1 MSTLKVTHLQN
12 ESNAAPSI
20 SISSA
25 VGGGVT
31 FAGISTFHSSV
42 NIGGN
47 LGIGIDNPESTS
59 QLHIKNTSGN
69 AKITLETNE
78 TYDSYINFSGA
89 TAEASIGYEPTSNS
103 VIISNSADGLTSNE
117 RLRITSGGNVNIGG
131 NYEETSHPLNI
142 SDSTKPSLCL
152 HTGTTQRAD
161 FSATSG
167 ITSIRSFSNSPFTIN
182 IGGSGE
188 TEAFRISGNGDVGIG
203 TDNPTK
209 ALHIAQNSDCAIRI
223 DANNSNANARTWEI
237 VVGGNASNNAEMV
250 LRTRQD
256 NGTGGSECARFTR
269 SGSIKLPS
277 GGGINFHN
285 YGTGTNIDSNLLDD
299 YEEGTFTPEIFGL
312 GSLASD
318 YGHYVKVGN
327 LVTCIFYI
335 NIGTKTYIGS
345 GSGTTSLQILLPF
358 NNNNPTNSYAGASIG
373 NIRYIDFSSNSVK
386 QFAMNIGGTDNRLT
400 GRWFKHNSNFVD
412 VLLGDLYNNFSIHAS
427 VTYQAT

>member
-12 ESNAAPSI
+12 ESNAEPAI
-20 SISSA
+20 TISSA
-25 VGGGVT
+25 GE
-31 FAGISTFHSSV
+31 I
-42 NIGGN
+42 
-47 LGIGIDNPESTS
+47 GIGTETPRDPVHIFHPTNNVNLLIESGDANSYLAFKDNATTS
-59 QLHIKNTSGN
+59 DAAVYLGAEGNNLKFITS
-69 AKITLETNE
+69 A
-78 TYDSYINFSGA
+78 A
-89 TAEASIGYEPTSNS
+89 
-103 VIISNSADGLTSNE
+103 E
-117 RLRITSGGNVNIGG
+117 RLRITSSGNVNIGG
-131 NYEETSHPLNI
+131 NYGETSHPLNI

-188 TEAFRISGNGDVGIG
+188 TEAFRISGNGDIGIG

-285 YGTGTNIDSNLLDD
+285 YGTGTNINSNLLDD

-327 LVTCIFYI
+327 LVTCVFFI

-358 NNNNPTNSYAGASIG
+358 TNNNPTNSYAGASIG

-400 GRWFKHNSNFVD
+400 GRWVKHNSNFVD